1 MPVRKFPAND
11 HLSGNNPQES
21 SSVRIGHDPTGTGRY
36 LVDSLTPANHRHKNP
51 RPALAERPGISCSTE
66 GCGSLV
72 IVGSLT
78 NRNDR
83 SVLFRHHVI
92 PIDLAPLISRWRTAK
107 VVLLI
112 IDLIASVPVFL
123 LNLCARLP
131 FVVLL
136 VSVVVGMILGHGRH
150 ACQSHSQDGKCECYS
165 NRFHECSWEL
175 DSALEGIV
183 VETTLGGVFHPIA
196 SPAS

>member
-1 MPVRKFPAND
+1 MLWSAAR
-11 HLSGNNPQES
+11 
-21 SSVRIGHDPTGTGRY
+21 GTFY
-36 LVDSLTPANHRHKNP
+36 LGSP
-51 RPALAERPGISCSTE
+51 RPTLAERRGLSCSTE
-66 GCGSLV
+66 GCSSLV
-72 IVGSLT
+72 TVGSLA

-123 LNLCARLP
+123 LHLCARLP

-136 VSVVVGMILGHGRH
+136 VRVVVGMILGHGRD
-150 ACQSHSQDGKCECYS
+150 ACHSHCAEGKCECYS
-165 NRFHECSWEL
+165 NRFHESSWEL
-175 DSALEGIV
+175 DSALEG
-183 VETTLGGVFHPIA
+183 
-196 SPAS
+196 

>member
-1 MPVRKFPAND
+1 MHMRMGIYPR
-11 HLSGNNPQES
+11 
-21 SSVRIGHDPTGTGRY
+21 TGTGRY
-36 LVDSLTPANHRHKNP
+36 LLDSLTPENDRQKNP
-51 RPALAERPGISCSTE
+51 RPTLAERPGISCSTK

-72 IVGSLT
+72 IVRSLA

-83 SVLFRHHVI
+83 SVRSRHHVI

-112 IDLIASVPVFL
+112 VDLIASVPVFM

-150 ACQSHSQDGKCECYS
+150 ACQGHCQDG
-165 NRFHECSWEL
+165 
-175 DSALEGIV
+175 
-183 VETTLGGVFHPIA
+183 
-196 SPAS
+196 

>member
-1 MPVRKFPAND
+1 MKIP
-11 HLSGNNPQES
+11 
-21 SSVRIGHDPTGTGRY
+21 GR
-36 LVDSLTPANHRHKNP
+36 PWR
-51 RPALAERPGISCSTE
+51 RRPGISCSSE
-66 GCGSLV
+66 GCSSLV
-72 IVGSLT
+72 IVGSLA

-92 PIDLAPLISRWRTAK
+92 PIDLAPLISRWRPAK

-131 FVVLL
+131 FVVVL

-150 ACQSHSQDGKCECYS
+150 ACQSHCDDG
-165 NRFHECSWEL
+165 
-175 DSALEGIV
+175 
-183 VETTLGGVFHPIA
+183 
-196 SPAS
+196 

>member
-1 MPVRKFPAND
+1 MILLGRLAHDENTSVDSLAPAND
-11 HLSGNNPQES
+11 
-21 SSVRIGHDPTGTGRY
+21 
-36 LVDSLTPANHRHKNP
+36 RHKNP
-51 RPALAERPGISCSTE
+51 KRTLGERPGISCSTG

-72 IVGSLT
+72 IMGSLA

-107 VVLLI
+107 TVLLI
-112 IDLIASVPVFL
+112 IDLIASVPVLL

-136 VSVVVGMILGHGRH
+136 LSVVVGMILGHGRH
-150 ACQSHSQDGKCECYS
+150 ACQNHSQDG
-165 NRFHECSWEL
+165 
-175 DSALEGIV
+175 
-183 VETTLGGVFHPIA
+183 
-196 SPAS
+196 